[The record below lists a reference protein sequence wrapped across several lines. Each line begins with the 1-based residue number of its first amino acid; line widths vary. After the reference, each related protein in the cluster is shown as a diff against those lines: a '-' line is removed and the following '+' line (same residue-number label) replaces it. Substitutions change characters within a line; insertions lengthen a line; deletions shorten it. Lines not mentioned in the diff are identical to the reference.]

1 MEITVTFR
9 HFDSNDSLK
18 EYVED
23 KVSKLEK
30 YNNYVNEAN
39 VVLSLEKRRHIA
51 EVVVNVNKTKI
62 TAKEV
67 SEENM
72 YAAIDLVMSKIERQT
87 KKHKDKQTSYKV
99 HHKRARHNILSSA
112 DSVEADKSLIVK
124 TETVNI
130 KPLSV
135 DDAVLEINSSGDDFL
150 VFKNSESDKVNLLY
164 KRSDGNLGL
173 IEPENQ

>member
-30 YNNYVNEAN
+30 YINYVNEAH

-51 EVVVNVNKTKI
+51 EVVVNANKTKI

-72 YAAIDLVMSKIERQT
+72 YAAIDLVMNKIERQAQ
-87 KKHKDKQTSYKV
+87 KFKDKQTSYKD
-99 HHKRARHNILSSA
+99 HYKRARHNILEYQ
-112 DSVEADKSLIVK
+112 EALDQQTSLIVK

-135 DDAVLEINSSGDDFL
+135 DDAVLEINASGNDFL

-164 KRSDGNLGL
+164 KRTDGNLGL
-173 IEPENQ
+173 IEPVNQ